1 MFTSSLLN
9 PDRTPS
15 KQKAFLVGVQF
26 DKLHTYRIPRRDR
39 RRPAE
44 NPAPEGR
51 PNIAQRRGP
60 QHARFWRDGVEGFSA
75 GESRRNDSSPGG
87 TTESSRRF
95 FGRCDER
102 KVSPACLR
110 TRRVLAITDSAV
122 VSCNKFSGPAFI
134 RVVLKNNSGRQS

>member
-39 RRPAE
+39 RSPAE

-75 GESRRNDSSPGG
+75 GTSERNDPGG
-87 TTESSRRF
+87 TTASHSS
-95 FGRCDER
+95 
-102 KVSPACLR
+102 SPGTGYR
-110 TRRVLAITDSAV
+110 NFV
-122 VSCNKFSGPAFI
+122 SGPALLPNKNKTHRAI
-134 RVVLKNNSGRQS
+134 WRVGFGSTCDFQFLSSPFPRTESD